1 MKRWIAELV
10 DAKSKIGAISRGR
23 GGHDARL
30 NRRRKPLDV
39 IILLVVTG
47 VVAWGRRQQT
57 MNLLTTATI
66 KIELG
71 NGKEL
76 SKQGV

>member
-30 NRRRKPLDV
+30 NRRRDFISGPESLPIFD
-39 IILLVVTG
+39 
-47 VVAWGRRQQT
+47 R
-57 MNLLTTATI
+57 
-66 KIELG
+66 
-71 NGKEL
+71 
-76 SKQGV
+76 

>member
-30 NRRRKPLDV
+30 NRRQKPLDGDYS
-39 IILLVVTG
+39 LSRN
-47 VVAWGRRQQT
+47 GRRRVGST
-57 MNLLTTATI
+57 SANDESFNTAMI
-66 KIELG
+66 KIGLG

-76 SKQGV
+76 SKEGE